1 VRLPG
6 GHNPDKGDARL
17 PLRLER
23 GARADGGRQL
33 GTCGG
38 GKLAAVQLFLVWY
51 FILGFLLGNG
61 VPHFTFGAAGK
72 VFRSPF
78 GQRSSPRTN
87 VLWGLSNF
95 VTATIIVAGLIALNL
110 YSSYSLVA
118 LMLGFWLMML
128 MFGTGI
134 KRFLNE
140 GEKGPASG

>member
-1 VRLPG
+1 MV
-6 GHNPDKGDARL
+6 A
-17 PLRLER
+17 
-23 GARADGGRQL
+23 
-33 GTCGG
+33 
-38 GKLAAVQLFLVWY
+38 LFEIWY
-51 FILGFLLGNG
+51 FVIGFLLGNG

-95 VTATIIVAGLIALNL
+95 IGATVISAGLIALNL
-110 YSSYSLVA
+110 YGRYSLVA
-118 LMLGFWLMML
+118 LLLGFWLMML

-140 GEKGPASG
+140 GEQKPAASPAQ